1 VAVFDP
7 GELDLSRATRMQD
20 DRTRRFSRRTGRF
33 RVTTPIYALMGFVFW
48 TVFLVLAIGGVR
60 VMQVAAGQTA
70 VNGFPSGQPHGSDG
84 YWRLNRAHLNCVE
97 NLPLFAAVVLAGHV
111 TGLTAGT
118 FATLAEIYV
127 IARVL
132 QSIIHVSSGSAM
144 AVNLRFTCFV
154 VQLGCLVTMASMI
167 VAQ

>member
-1 VAVFDP
+1 
-7 GELDLSRATRMQD
+7 M
-20 DRTRRFSRRTGRF
+20 
-33 RVTTPIYALMGFVFW
+33 TTPIYALMGFVFW

-60 VMQVAAGQTA
+60 VLQVMRGETA
-70 VNGFPSGQPHGSDG
+70 VNGFPSGQPHGGDT

-118 FATLAEIYV
+118 FATLAQVYV
-127 IARVL
+127 TARVL
-132 QSIIHVSSGSAM
+132 QSIIHVSSGSVM

-154 VQLGCLVTMASMI
+154 VQVGSLVTMAGMVVSR
-167 VAQ
+167 